1 MGKNDHNGHG
11 TEMAGVALY
20 YDLKDKL
27 STSDTVDV
35 YHHLESV
42 KILPPHGE
50 NDPDL
55 YGAVTGQ
62 AVSLAKF
69 PIRMQI
75 VAFVW
80 Q

>member
-1 MGKNDHNGHG
+1 
-11 TEMAGVALY
+11 MAGVALY

-62 AVSLAKF
+62 AVSLAEISNPNVKKLHF
-69 PIRMQI
+69 RRNALQMRFERATI
-75 VAFVW
+75 
-80 Q
+80 